1 MTREE
6 IQPKVIDLAA
16 EQAGVEKS
24 EITPATHFVNDLH
37 FDSLDVVEFAMEV
50 EDELKV
56 SISDN
61 EIEKLQTVG
70 DVIDYVHAHLVDPAA
85 AAAAAAGEH

>member
-6 IQPKVIDLAA
+6 IQSKVINLAA
-16 EQAGVEKS
+16 EQAGVDKS

-50 EDELKV
+50 EDEFEV
-56 SISDN
+56 SIPDDDV
-61 EIEKLQTVG
+61 EKLQTVG
-70 DVIDYVHAHLVDPAA
+70 DVIDYLAQCVGGTAPAR
-85 AAAAAAGEH
+85 

>member
-6 IQPKVIDLAA
+6 IQTKVTDLAA
-16 EQAGVEKS
+16 EQAGVDKS

-50 EDELKV
+50 EDELEV
-56 SISDN
+56 SIADD
-61 EIEKLQTVG
+61 EIEKLNTVG
-70 DVIDYVHAHLVDPAA
+70 DVIDFLEARLGAM
-85 AAAAAAGEH
+85 AAG

>member
-6 IQPKVIDLAA
+6 IQTKVIDLAA
-16 EQAGVEKS
+16 EQAGVDKS

-50 EDELKV
+50 EDELEV
-56 SISDN
+56 SIADD
-61 EIEKLQTVG
+61 EIEKLNTVG
-70 DVIDYVHAHLVDPAA
+70 DVIDFLEARLGAT
-85 AAAAAAGEH
+85 AAG